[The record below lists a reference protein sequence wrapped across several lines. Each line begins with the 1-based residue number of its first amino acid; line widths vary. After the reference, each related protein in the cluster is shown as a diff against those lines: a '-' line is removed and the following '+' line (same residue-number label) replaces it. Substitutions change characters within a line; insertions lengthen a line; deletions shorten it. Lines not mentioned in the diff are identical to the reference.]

1 MVRAIRGVLITCD
14 APAKTI
20 IERLHARRQDIII
33 EVLDETHVV
42 IQESKLS
49 EVKDEIR
56 AVKLSPDLIYF
67 QELRWL
73 IDSPFWLDH
82 KQKGRR
88 VPGPP
93 ELRE

>member
-56 AVKLSPDLIYF
+56 AIINKKEDEYLDL
-67 QELRWL
+67 QNSES
-73 IDSPFWLDH
+73 DAA
-82 KQKGRR
+82 
-88 VPGPP
+88 
-93 ELRE
+93 